1 MNSLPK
7 VAFRA
12 QVLFKLIHFEDRS
25 LKKALTVC
33 FTGIYV
39 FI

>member
-12 QVLFKLIHFEDRS
+12 QVLFKLMHFEDRP
-25 LKKALTVC
+25 LKAIKIC
-33 FTGIYV
+33 FTGIFV